1 MHSQYN
7 AENILTSLNQIEKH
21 RIVPTNVCQK
31 ILRQQSNFN
40 QFDSSDIPYFPLE
53 WFDIEADV
61 DYDSRYFPHCRE
73 GESVGMMFGVF

>member
-1 MHSQYN
+1 MQSQYN

-40 QFDSSDIPYFPLE
+40 QFDLSDIPYFPLE

-61 DYDSRYFPHCRE
+61 GYDSRYFPHCRE
-73 GESVGMMFGVF
+73 GEKVWVKLIGA